1 MSLHTITYSRMMAR
15 QNVVA
20 TKKKTLKE
28 LKRELKTLREENS
41 KLHIQWNQ
49 MRMKPRWNPHSHR
62 IEHPD
67 KDTRMRPEIYKQ
79 FVENKPDV
87 KSDIKK

>member
-1 MSLHTITYSRMMAR
+1 
-15 QNVVA
+15 
-20 TKKKTLKE
+20 
-28 LKRELKTLREENS
+28 
-41 KLHIQWNQ
+41 

-87 KSDIKK
+87 KNDIKK